1 MLKYIFTFFIFC
13 QFHSNI
19 IAQDAI
25 YSLDFISNWNNITHP
40 TDYPP
45 AAHWSRLVGATH
57 NTNVSFWNFG
67 ELASQGVEDLA
78 EEGLTAVIEQ
88 EINVAITNENAF
100 GIINLPLG
108 FGTVFTFEYISVSAD
123 FPYISLMTMLAPS
136 PDWLAEIHN
145 VKFTDDFGNWK
156 NNITISVYAT
166 DAGTD
171 NGTTFHSPD
180 SDTNPPENI
189 SSLQNILPFSDQIIA
204 QFVFDLSIILNV
216 DDVTFQNSISL
227 YPNPT
232 NGTIFIN
239 NLGYETLT
247 KAEIFDITGKN
258 IMKFN
263 NFYNQKSINI
273 NSFKTGLYF
282 LKIYSN
288 SGSIVKKIIKK

>member
-1 MLKYIFTFFIFC
+1 MLRYIFIFFIFY
-13 QFHSNI
+13 QFQSNI

-40 TDYPP
+40 TDYPA

-108 FGTVFTFEYISVSAD
+108 LGTVFTFESISVSAD

-145 VKFTDDFGNWK
+145 VKLTDDLGNWK
-156 NNITISVYAT
+156 YTITINVYAT

-171 NGTTFHSPD
+171 NGTTFISPD

-204 QFVFDLSIILNV
+204 QFVFDLSQILNA
-216 DDVTFQNSISL
+216 DDVTLQNSISL

-232 NGTIFIN
+232 NGTVFIN
-239 NLGYETLT
+239 NLGNETLI
-247 KAEIFDITGKN
+247 KAEIFDITGKK